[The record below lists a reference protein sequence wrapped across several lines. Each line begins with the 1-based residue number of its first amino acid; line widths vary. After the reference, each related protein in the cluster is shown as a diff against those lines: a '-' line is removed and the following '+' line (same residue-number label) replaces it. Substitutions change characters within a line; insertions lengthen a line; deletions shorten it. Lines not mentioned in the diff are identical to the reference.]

1 MLTYAALGDSITVGT
16 GACPGG
22 GLVPQYRSMTEKRLG
37 QCVYSIN
44 LGISGATT
52 GDLLRVVHGS
62 PEIRHILA
70 RADIITITAG
80 GNDLIR
86 AAQRYAMQTN
96 PEVLQQ
102 ALVQCR
108 ENYGKI
114 VDSIRKLKANRSRPY
129 IIRAVDLYNPLPQ
142 VPAAAGWVQRLGQHI
157 ESLECANF
165 QVARIYSLFAGREK
179 ELLSS
184 DKIHPNAA
192 GYRVMA
198 QQMSQLGYRP
208 LG

>member
-1 MLTYAALGDSITVGT
+1 MLIYAALGDSLTAGV

-37 QCVYSIN
+37 RQVQSVN

-52 GDLLRVVHGS
+52 GELLKVLYGS
-62 PEIRHILA
+62 PEVRHILA
-70 RADIITITAG
+70 HADIITITAG

-86 AAQRYAMQTN
+86 AAKHYAIQPN
-96 PEVLQQ
+96 PKVLQQ

-108 ENYGKI
+108 ENYARM
-114 VDSIRKLKANRSRPY
+114 VDTIRKLKASRSMPY
-129 IIRAVDLYNPLPQ
+129 IIRGVDLYNPLPQ
-142 VPAAAGWVQRLGQHI
+142 VPAAAGWVQRFGQHI
-157 ESLECANF
+157 ESLECGNF
-165 QVARIYSLFAGREK
+165 QVARIYSLFAGKEK
-179 ELLSS
+179 ELLSP
-184 DKIHPNAA
+184 DRIHPNAA

-198 QQMSQLGYRP
+198 QQMSLLGCKP